1 MVGENGVLKSQVR
14 LLEQQLKESSDSR
27 SKLDM
32 KLAVITEYFQKKE
45 MDLHSKLEVGEQA
58 RRKIVTF
65 ARETEEKDCARA
77 KERVKEKEQYDQF
90 RQQMKDLELSYV
102 SQVKNHEKRANEAT
116 VSSCVV
122 RSTVY

>member
-1 MVGENGVLKSQVR
+1 VLKGRVR
-14 LLEQQLKESSDSR
+14 LLEQQLKETSDSK

-58 RRKIVTF
+58 RKKIESF
-65 ARETEEKDCARA
+65 ASETEEKDRARA
-77 KERVKEKEQYDQF
+77 EEREKEKEQLDHL
-90 RQQMKDLELSYV
+90 RQQMKDIELSYV

-116 VSSCVV
+116 VSS
-122 RSTVY
+122 